1 MGTVRKRVGYY
12 TLARLISRI
21 TYATNLS
28 MKDIKAHKKEGTF
41 RAARHAG
48 KVEVNALASTPKP
61 PSNLTK
67 KGAGYW
73 KIYCQH
79 LLSFNSLQEKDLFA
93 IADLCNQR
101 VIADE
106 AQAEVDKHGVMMAM
120 PGREGT
126 VYRRNPATT
135 ILQETIKTINSLEK
149 QFGLTLLSGQRLNAS
164 DADTGNADDD
174 LFD

>member
-1 MGTVRKRVGYY
+1 MK
-12 TLARLISRI
+12 TL
-21 TYATNLS
+21 
-28 MKDIKAHKKEGTF
+28 KQHKKDGTYLNN
-41 RAARHAG
+41 RHAG
-48 KVEVNALASTPKP
+48 KVEVDALGSIPKP
-61 PSNLTK
+61 PSNLTQ

-164 DADTGNADDD
+164 EGETGNPDDD